1 MKSSDVLFVQ
11 KCWKWGTLLIFAVL
25 AALGISALIVACNPA

>member
-1 MKSSDVLFVQ
+1 MKSSEALFVQ